1 MWKKLGFLLKSHKS
15 SNKRIAFVLY
25 VSVNTLNSLQNA
37 PHSYRFILCWLAN
50 NVTDKTNFSEWK
62 KGTNSIYTLWSNII
76 HTHISA
82 FFMCSALDRAMN
94 IFFCLLK
101 LCLKWCFHCCSAVGE
116 PIVIFFSSFFY
127 FSVCYRMNQNSNCIE
142 CYSSPTDRY
151 FCGTYMSFPTIW
163 SKLKNPKKAK

>member
-1 MWKKLGFLLKSHKS
+1 MCLSTATHWLLFKTHRIHTDSYCVDWPTMQQT
-15 SNKRIAFVLY
+15 KRIFR
-25 VSVNTLNSLQNA
+25 NG
-37 PHSYRFILCWLAN
+37 
-50 NVTDKTNFSEWK
+50 K

-101 LCLKWCFHCCSAVGE
+101 LCLKWCFHYCSAVGE